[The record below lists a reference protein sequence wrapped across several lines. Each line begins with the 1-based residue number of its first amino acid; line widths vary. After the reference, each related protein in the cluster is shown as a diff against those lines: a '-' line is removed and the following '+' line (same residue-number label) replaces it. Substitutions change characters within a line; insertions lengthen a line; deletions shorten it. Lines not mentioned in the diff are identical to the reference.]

1 MNGSKPNY
9 YAVITADVRYD
20 NRLTAN
26 EKLLFGEI
34 TALSSST
41 GECWAGNK
49 YFGEL
54 YGKDNRT
61 IRRWVSHLS
70 ELGYID
76 VKLVYKADS
85 KEVDKRIITLGTKVS
100 VPTGQNCPT
109 GEGKNVLDNN
119 TSKNNTSIIDESF
132 ERVWAKYGKKG
143 NKRSAL
149 LYWRKLS
156 GKDRAE
162 IEASI
167 PEYLASR
174 DVQYR
179 KDFSGYINPTYKR
192 WQDKVIVEKKKIKE
206 Y

>member
-1 MNGSKPNY
+1 MKEKPNY
-9 YAVITADVRYD
+9 YAILPSNVRYSTE
-20 NRLTAN
+20 LTSFT
-26 EKLLFGEI
+26 KLLYAEL
-34 TALSSST
+34 TALSNFKGYAYCSNWYLQNLFSVS
-41 GECWAGNK
+41 A
-49 YFGEL
+49 
-54 YGKDNRT
+54 RT
-61 IRRWVSHLS
+61 ITRSIGQLV
-70 ELGYID
+70 EGGY
-76 VKLVYKADS
+76 VESKLIYKN
-85 KEVDKRIITLGTKVS
+85 GTKQVEARHIS
-100 VPTGQNCPT
+100 INEYLTPRQNCQEGIDKN
-109 GEGKNVLDNN
+109 GEDNN
-119 TSKNNTSIIDESF
+119 TRENNTSIIDESF
-132 ERVWAKYGKKG
+132 ERAWAKYGKKG